1 VVLINS
7 GAGKAAKAG
16 WSAYAAAK
24 HGLKALADS
33 LRDEVR
39 SDGVRVTSVFPGR
52 TATDMQAEV
61 HAHEG
66 KVYDPACFVRP
77 EDVARVALLALRTP
91 PPAVVDEI
99 SVRPQ

>member
-33 LRDEVR
+33 LRDEAR

-66 KVYDPACFVRP
+66 KVYDPARFVRP